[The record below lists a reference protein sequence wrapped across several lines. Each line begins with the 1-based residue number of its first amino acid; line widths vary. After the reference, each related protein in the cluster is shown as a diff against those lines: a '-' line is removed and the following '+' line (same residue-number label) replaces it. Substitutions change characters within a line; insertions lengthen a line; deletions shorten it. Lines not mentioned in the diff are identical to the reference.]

1 METEKQLYGS
11 EKKSMDDADRIAIGN
26 ELANVERQLI
36 AVKEE
41 KSNVNKKYRVRIN
54 DLEEKTDALSKQL
67 ADGVAVVKFEV
78 EEVPDDERG
87 MIQVMRKGTNQLVN
101 ARPMT
106 EVEKEAMRK
115 RKQTDLF
122 DADGKPTKA
131 EGGTVTSMRGKKT
144 KNGNGKKK

>member
-11 EKKSMDDADRIAIGN
+11 EKKAMNDTDRIAIGN
-26 ELANVERQLI
+26 ELATVERQLI

-67 ADGVAVVKFEV
+67 ADDVAVVRFEV
-78 EEVPDDERG
+78 EEVPDDARG
-87 MIQVMRKGTNQLVN
+87 YIQVLRKGTNELVN
-101 ARPMT
+101 SRPMT

-115 RKQTDLF
+115 RKQIDLF
-122 DADGKPTKA
+122 DENGDPKDKP
-131 EGGTVTSMRGKKT
+131 GGTVTSMRPR
-144 KNGNGKKK
+144 KNGKGKKK